1 MERFEGFSFDDVEGM
16 QAAGINTEEVVRV
29 GMRGFTEGCMI
40 HGIFHGDLHGGNL
53 MVLPNGNIG
62 LLDHGITARMTP
74 LQRNAFLRLML
85 LGAAGDI
92 PGQIAAFRDLGA
104 LPADVDIDD
113 VMKEL
118 GLDQAPVDPTT
129 LTQDQLVGEIQKI
142 TKALLG
148 YGARLPKILMLYV
161 KNLVFLDG
169 AIARLAPDLDLLNE
183 FAELSTHLAVN
194 YGSQLAAEL
203 GVDPRELAA
212 DREAIKASFG
222 IVDPEMDTVTYAELQ
237 QRRELIRK
245 RLGGGN

>member
-1 MERFEGFSFDDVEGM
+1 MAS
-16 QAAGINTEEVVRV
+16 GISI
-29 GMRGFTEGCMI
+29 FTW
-40 HGIFHGDLHGGNL
+40 
-53 MVLPNGNIG
+53 P
-62 LLDHGITARMTP
+62 
-74 LQRNAFLRLML
+74 
-85 LGAAGDI
+85 
-92 PGQIAAFRDLGA
+92 AAFRMSGSTSTRRALRAAQGGTLLVKDVCDVAASGLNVAAGYGRHRRTIGVGA
-104 LPADVDIDD
+104 TASDSTPGRQHRGYRFYRLLVLADGDAYVDIDD

-169 AIARLAPDLDLLNE
+169 AIARLAPNLDLLNE

-203 GVDPRELAA
+203 GVDPRELAT